1 MPTLRDRILRL
12 QQRRLPGGE
21 AWPAA
26 SKTPGVARRVIAR
39 SGTFGVEQL
48 ALTAPSYRNRVDLH
62 VTADES
68 RGAILRAIREADEA
82 FWIEIFI
89 WHDDPSGREIADALI
104 ARKRQVE
111 AQGQPFDAR
120 VLIDWSGLRDGA
132 ATGRENRIVER
143 LRAGGVE
150 VLAFNRGGVDPTAAG
165 ATPITHRKLF
175 IQDGTRFLSG
185 GRNIGDEY
193 LQPTFLNPR
202 SQREHAWH
210 DLMFTV
216 SGEETQRVQ
225 REFLK
230 NWVNAGGELPPRLP
244 ISRLPASGSAWV
256 QSVVTDPHRKKTE
269 LRDTH
274 LKLIRYAERELRLV
288 YPYFSDDAMIAELI
302 AAKRR
307 NPALDIK
314 VMLPGKGER
323 GLPGLLFGN
332 LNLETARQLT
342 AAGIEV
348 RFVDVRPEGE
358 EWVEAFSHFKALEV
372 DGKVLSLGSA
382 NGDARTLSHN
392 HELNAVI
399 RDPALARDFVQRV
412 LEPDWRRA
420 RPAPEVLAAQPWWRR
435 LVQLGLEAV
444 DFLL

>member
-1 MPTLRDRILRL
+1 MPTLRDRILKI
-12 QQRRLPGGE
+12 QERRLPGGE
-21 AWPAA
+21 ARLTATKAPEAA
-26 SKTPGVARRVIAR
+26 TRVIAR
-39 SGTFGVEQL
+39 NGTFGVEQL

-68 RGAILRAIREADEA
+68 REAILKAIREAREA

-89 WHDDPSGREIADALI
+89 WHDDHSGRAIADALV
-104 ARKRQVE
+104 ARKRQAE
-111 AQGQPFDAR
+111 AQGQPFDAK

-132 ATGRENRIVER
+132 ATGKANHIVER

-150 VLAFNRGGVDPTAAG
+150 VQEFNRGGVDPTAAG

-193 LQPTFLNPR
+193 LQPTFINPR
-202 SQREHAWH
+202 NQREYAWH
-210 DLMFTV
+210 DLMFTIT
-216 SGEETQRVQ
+216 GDETQRVQ

-230 NWVNAGGELPPRLP
+230 NWVNAGGEVPA
-244 ISRLPASGSAWV
+244 RLPASRQPAGGSAWV
-256 QSVVTDPHRKKTE
+256 QTVVTDPHRKKTE

-274 LKLIRYAERELRLV
+274 LKLIRYAEREIRLV
-288 YPYFSDDAMIAELI
+288 YPYFSDDAMIAELL

-323 GLPGLLFGN
+323 GVPGVLFGN

-358 EWVEAFSHFKALEV
+358 EWVQAFSHFKALEV

-399 RDPALARDFVQRV
+399 RDPALARDFVARV

-420 RPAPEVLAAQPWWRR
+420 RPAAEVLAVQPWWRR
-435 LVQLGLEAV
+435 LVQMGLEAV